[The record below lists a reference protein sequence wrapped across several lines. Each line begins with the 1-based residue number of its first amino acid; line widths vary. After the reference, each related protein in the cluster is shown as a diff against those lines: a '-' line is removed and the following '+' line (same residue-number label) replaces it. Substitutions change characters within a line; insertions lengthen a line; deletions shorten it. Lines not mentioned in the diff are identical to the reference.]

1 MTMKL
6 IQLRLPEAVIKD
18 INKIIKKGYYTT
30 KSSLIRDAIRRL
42 LQKRPRLIEDTL
54 PQSGKQL
61 QINKQKVAEFDYI
74 H

>member
-6 IQLRLPEAVIKD
+6 IQLRLPESVIKD
-18 INKIIKKGYYTT
+18 LNKVVKKGYYTT

-42 LQKRPRLIEDTL
+42 LQRRPRLIEDT
-54 PQSGKQL
+54 PTQSGKL
-61 QINKQKVAEFDYI
+61 NSIKKDGIDEFDYI